1 MKQGRN
7 HQSVSRREQG
17 VDITKVK
24 RVEIKVG
31 NCSKVKTKNDLLLD
45 TVKL

>member
-1 MKQGRN
+1 MKREKP
-7 HQSVSRREQG
+7 SVSFKERQG